1 MKKACMALGALFIL
15 FFLVIGSIFLINQY
29 RRQEI
34 LRIERDFTEK
44 TGIDS
49 HYEMD
54 PGLFR
59 LRPSPQKFKDW
70 LYIEIGRDQIL
81 HGDYPKELKDE
92 FRNYTK
98 GSKED

>member
-34 LRIERDFTEK
+34 LRIEREFTEK

-54 PGLFR
+54 PGSL
-59 LRPSPQKFKDW
+59 SPKIQG
-70 LYIEIGRDQIL
+70 LAL
-81 HGDYPKELKDE
+81 H
-92 FRNYTK
+92 
-98 GSKED
+98 

>member
-34 LRIERDFTEK
+34 LRIEREFTEK

-59 LRPSPQKFKDW
+59 LRPSHNENQSPKIQG
-70 LYIEIGRDQIL
+70 LAL
-81 HGDYPKELKDE
+81 H
-92 FRNYTK
+92 
-98 GSKED
+98 